1 MKKLFLL
8 FSFVCCAMIAGA
20 EVPPDDEIWYEA
32 TSKIEP
38 TYPKIGNAPIV
49 SNEYDVS
56 TGKGIFKLIKPV
68 TAIDGATFRNS
79 LYLRS
84 ISLPNSVKSIDKEA
98 FNFCLGLTTVNLN
111 DGLES
116 IGEEAFQDCS
126 NLTAVNFGSE
136 LKSIGKFAFNSC
148 SSLTSVTIPDNV
160 TGIGSFAFVS
170 CSSLASVSIG
180 AGVTNIGQ
188 QAFDECTKLTDVKCW
203 AKNPPYVSHVEYTIS
218 GTLHVRKGC
227 KSAYE
232 AAGYWKEFNP
242 ICDDLM
248 LCTVHVDGLP
258 EQKVTYKGEK
268 YGNGSILHHVGDPLQ
283 PSDIT
288 PDEVEGYEAK
298 VSIVGEDIYVDYY
311 LETLDFAD
319 AETYDAGA
327 ASFCNVINYTRS
339 FNNTEWQ
346 ALYVPFAMNYDEWSG
361 DCDIAKILNIIEYD
375 DDDNG
380 TVDRTC
386 LVVVKLTSGST
397 KANTPYLIRAK
408 STGQHTLTLTN
419 KRIEAAASRSTDCR
433 STENSYTFT
442 GTYAADTDMYAG
454 GYYALSDGILKKA
467 DSAGTTLKPQRW
479 YLEITP
485 REGGAYAVKKQSI
498 DILVKGE
505 TEGIS
510 TLPAAPSEASST
522 AFDLTGRNVKAGTKG
537 ISIVNGRKV
546 VR

>member
-1 MKKLFLL
+1 MKRLFL
-8 FSFVCCAMIAGA
+8 FFTFVCCAMIAGA

-32 TSKIEP
+32 TIKIEMKNP
-38 TYPKIGNAPIV
+38 VVSIV
-49 SNEYDVS
+49 SNEYDDI
-56 TGKGIFKLIKPV
+56 TGKYIIKFNSSV
-68 TAIDGATFRNS
+68 TYIAERTFINS
-79 LYLRS
+79 FDLQS
-84 ISLPNSVKSIDKEA
+84 ISLPNSVKSIDKMA
-98 FNFCLGLTTVNLN
+98 FSDCLKLTTVNLN
-111 DGLES
+111 DGVES
-116 IGEEAFQDCS
+116 IGEKAFENCS
-126 NLTAVNFGSE
+126 ALTAINFGSE
-136 LKSIGKFAFNSC
+136 LKSIGKSAFFSC
-148 SSLTSVTIPDNV
+148 KRLTSVTIPDNV
-160 TGIGSFAFVS
+160 TSIGSFAFAFCRS
-170 CSSLASVSIG
+170 IASVSIG
-180 AGVTNIGQ
+180 AGVTGIQDN
-188 QAFDECTKLTDVKCW
+188 AFGSNDNLTDVKCW
-203 AKNPPYVSHVEYTIS
+203 AKNPPSVGYDGFNTF
-218 GTLHVRKGC
+218 GTLHVRRGC

-232 AAGYWKEFNP
+232 AADYWKEFNP

-268 YGNGSILHHVGDPLQ
+268 YGNGGIIHHVGDPLQ
-283 PSDIT
+283 ISDIT
-288 PDEVEGYEAK
+288 PDEVAGCKAK
-298 VSIVGEDIYVDYY
+298 VSIVGEDIYVDYI

-327 ASFCNVINYTRS
+327 VSLCNVINYTRS

-380 TVDRTC
+380 TVDRTY

-408 STGQHTLTLTN
+408 SEGDIALTLTN
-419 KRIEAAASRSTDCR
+419 KRIEAAASCSTDCR

-467 DSAGTTLKPQRW
+467 DSAGATLKPQRW

-522 AFDLTGRNVKAGTKG
+522 AFDLTGRSVKAGTKG

>member
-1 MKKLFLL
+1 MKRLFL
-8 FSFVCCAMIAGA
+8 FFTFVCCAMIAGA

-32 TSKIEP
+32 TSKIEFTVP
-38 TYPKIGNAPIV
+38 IIGDARVV

-56 TGKGIFKLIKPV
+56 TRKCIIKLDRPV
-68 TAIDGATFRNS
+68 TAIDGRPFRNS
-79 LYLRS
+79 FFLQS
-84 ISLPNSVKSIDKEA
+84 ISLPNSVKSID
-98 FNFCLGLTTVNLN
+98 
-111 DGLES
+111 
-116 IGEEAFQDCS
+116 EEAFSGCS
-126 NLTAVNFGSE
+126 ELTSVNFGSE
-136 LKSIGKFAFNSC
+136 LKSIGKSAFISC

-160 TGIGSFAFVS
+160 TGIGSFAFLS

-188 QAFDECTKLTDVKCW
+188 QAFDLCTKLTDVKCW
-203 AKNPPYVSHVEYTIS
+203 AKNPPSVYHGFTTF
-218 GTLHVRKGC
+218 GTLHVRRGC

-327 ASFCNVINYTRS
+327 ASFSNVINYTRS

-380 TVDRTC
+380 TVDRTY

-408 STGQHTLTLTN
+408 SEGQHTLTLTN

-467 DSAGTTLKPQRW
+467 DSAGVTLKPQRW

-485 REGGAYAVKKQSI
+485 REGGAYAVKKQNI

-522 AFDLTGRNVKAGTKG
+522 AFDLTGRSVKAGTKG

>member
-1 MKKLFLL
+1 MKRLFL
-8 FSFVCCAMIAGA
+8 FFTFVCCAMIAGA

-32 TSKIEP
+32 MGQ
-38 TYPKIGNAPIV
+38 IGPRDTIFEDVEMV
-49 SNEYDVS
+49 SNVYDS
-56 TGKGIFKLIKPV
+56 KTRKGVFNFNGPV
-68 TAIDGATFRNS
+68 KIIPGISFIECFE
-79 LYLRS
+79 LQS
-84 ISLPNSVKSIDKEA
+84 ISLPNRVKRIDDGA
-98 FNFCLGLTTVNLN
+98 FSKCWCLTTVNLN
-111 DGLES
+111 DSVES
-116 IGEEAFQDCS
+116 IGQNAFENCGA
-126 NLTAVNFGSE
+126 LTAINFGSE
-136 LKSIGKFAFNSC
+136 LKSIGKSAFISC
-148 SSLTSVTIPDNV
+148 RSLTSVTIPDNV
-160 TGIGSFAFVS
+160 TGIGSFAFAF
-170 CSSLASVSIG
+170 CSSIASVSIG
-180 AGVTNIGQ
+180 AGVTGIQ
-188 QAFDECTKLTDVKCW
+188 DYAFNECDNLTEVNCW
-203 AKNPPYVSHVEYTIS
+203 AKNPPFVGDDGFTTF
-218 GTLHVRKGC
+218 GTLHVRRGC

-268 YGNGSILHHVGDPLQ
+268 YGNGGIIHHVGDPLQ

-319 AETYDAGA
+319 AETYDDGA
-327 ASFCNVINYTRS
+327 VSFSNVINYTRS

-380 TVDRTC
+380 TVDRTY

-408 STGQHTLTLTN
+408 SEGDIALTLTN
-419 KRIEAAASRSTDCR
+419 KRIEAAASCSTDCR

-522 AFDLTGRNVKAGTKG
+522 AFDLTGRSVKAGTKG

>member
-1 MKKLFLL
+1 MKKLFL
-8 FSFVCCAMIAGA
+8 FFTFICCAMIAGA

-32 TSKIEP
+32 TEKIEFP
-38 TYPKIGNAPIV
+38 VPFIGNAYIV
-49 SNEYDVS
+49 SNEYDDS
-56 TGKGIFKLIKPV
+56 TGKGIIKLDGTV
-68 TAIDGATFRNS
+68 TAIDGRTFSNS
-79 LYLRS
+79 SLQS
-84 ISLPNSVKSIDKEA
+84 ISLPNSV
-98 FNFCLGLTTVNLN
+98 
-111 DGLES
+111 ES
-116 IGEEAFQDCS
+116 IGEKAFESCDE
-126 NLTAVNFGSE
+126 LTAVTFGSE
-136 LKSIGKFAFNSC
+136 LKSIGEDAFFSC

-160 TGIGSFAFVS
+160 TSIGEWAFS
-170 CSSLASVSIG
+170 YCSSLTSVSIG
-180 AGVTNIGQ
+180 AGVTSIQDN
-188 QAFDECTKLTDVKCW
+188 AFYGSDNLTDVKCW
-203 AKNPPYVSHVEYTIS
+203 AKNPPSVGYDGFHTF
-218 GTLHVRKGC
+218 GTLHVRRGC

-232 AAGYWKEFNP
+232 AADYWKEFNP

-248 LCTVHVDGLP
+248 LCAVHVDGLP

-268 YGNGSILHHVGDPLQ
+268 YGNGGIIHLVGDPLQ

-327 ASFCNVINYTRS
+327 VSFSNVINYTRS

-408 STGQHTLTLTN
+408 SKGDIALTLTN
-419 KRIEAAASRSTDCR
+419 KRIEAAASCSTDCR

-522 AFDLTGRNVKAGTKG
+522 AFDLTGRSVKAGTKG

>member
-1 MKKLFLL
+1 MF
-8 FSFVCCAMIAGA
+8 FTFVCCAMIAGA

-32 TSKIEP
+32 MIKIELARP
-38 TYPKIGNAPIV
+38 LIGDARVV

-56 TGKGIFKLIKPV
+56 TGKWIIKLDRPV
-68 TAIDGATFRNS
+68 TAIDGRPFRNS
-79 LYLRS
+79 LYLQS
-84 ISLPNSVKSIDKEA
+84 ISLPNSVESIGKEA
-98 FNFCLGLTTVNLN
+98 FSDCSKLTTVNLN
-111 DGLES
+111 DGVES
-116 IGEEAFQDCS
+116 IGEKAFQFCS
-126 NLTAVNFGSE
+126 KLTAVNFGRGV
-136 LKSIGKFAFNSC
+136 KSIGQRAFEDSGI
-148 SSLTSVTIPDNV
+148 TSVTIPDNV
-160 TGIGSFAFVS
+160 TSIGEWGFSF
-170 CSSLASVSIG
+170 CDELASVSIG
-180 AGVTNIGQ
+180 AGMTSIQDN
-188 QAFDECTKLTDVKCW
+188 AFYGSDNLADVKCW
-203 AKNPPYVSHVEYTIS
+203 AKNPPSVGYDGFYTF
-218 GTLHVRKGC
+218 GTLHVRRGC

-232 AAGYWKEFNP
+232 AADYWKEFNP

-268 YGNGSILHHVGDPLQ
+268 YGNGGIIHHIGDPLQ

-288 PDEVEGYEAK
+288 PDEVEGYDGN

-311 LETLDFAD
+311 RHLETFDFAD

-327 ASFCNVINYTRS
+327 ASFSNVINYTRS
-339 FNNTEWQ
+339 FDNTKWQ

-380 TVDRTC
+380 TVDRTY

-408 STGQHTLTLTN
+408 SEGDIALTLTN

-467 DSAGTTLKPQRW
+467 DSAGVTLKPQRW

-522 AFDLTGRNVKAGTKG
+522 AFDLTGRSVKAGTKG

>member
-32 TSKIEP
+32 TEKIEFP
-38 TYPKIGNAPIV
+38 VPFIGNAYIV
-49 SNEYDVS
+49 SNEYDYR
-56 TGKGIFKLIKPV
+56 TGKGIIKLDGTV
-68 TAIDGATFRNS
+68 TAIDGRTFSNS
-79 LYLRS
+79 SLQS
-84 ISLPNSVKSIDKEA
+84 ISLPNSV
-98 FNFCLGLTTVNLN
+98 
-111 DGLES
+111 ES
-116 IGEEAFQDCS
+116 IGEKAFESCYE
-126 NLTAVNFGSE
+126 LTAVTFGRGV
-136 LKSIGKFAFNSC
+136 KSIGQRAFESC
-148 SSLTSVTIPDNV
+148 GITSVTIPDNV
-160 TGIGSFAFVS
+160 TSIGNWAFS
-170 CSSLASVSIG
+170 YCSSLTSVSIG
-180 AGVTNIGQ
+180 AGVTSIQDN
-188 QAFDECTKLTDVKCW
+188 AFYGSDNLTDVKCW
-203 AKNPPYVSHVEYTIS
+203 AKNPPSVGYDGFNTF
-218 GTLHVRKGC
+218 GTLHVRRGC

-232 AAGYWKEFNP
+232 AADYWKEFNP

-268 YGNGSILHHVGDPLQ
+268 YGNGGIIHLVGDPLQ

-327 ASFCNVINYTRS
+327 VSFSNVINYTRS

-408 STGQHTLTLTN
+408 SEGDIALTLTN
-419 KRIEAAASRSTDCR
+419 KRIEAAASCSTDCR

-467 DSAGTTLKPQRW
+467 DSAGVTLKPQRW

-510 TLPAAPSEASST
+510 TLPAAPSEASRT
-522 AFDLTGRNVKAGTKG
+522 AFDLTGRSVKAGTKG

>member
-1 MKKLFLL
+1 
-8 FSFVCCAMIAGA
+8 MIAGA

-32 TSKIEP
+32 TSKIELARP
-38 TYPKIGNAPIV
+38 AIGNAPIV
-49 SNEYDVS
+49 SNKYDVR
-56 TGKGIFKLIKPV
+56 TRKGIFKLDWPV
-68 TAIDGATFRNS
+68 TAIDGRTFRNS
-79 LYLRS
+79 LYLQS

-98 FNFCLGLTTVNLN
+98 FSGCSELTTVNLN
-111 DGLES
+111 DGVES
-116 IGEEAFQDCS
+116 IGEEAFQFCS
-126 NLTAVNFGSE
+126 KLTAVNFGKG
-136 LKSIGKFAFNSC
+136 LKSIGEDAFHGC
-148 SSLTSVTIPDNV
+148 TSLPSVTIPDNV
-160 TGIGSFAFVS
+160 TGIGSFAFAF
-170 CSSLASVSIG
+170 CSSIASVSIG
-180 AGVTNIGQ
+180 AGVTGIQDN
-188 QAFDECTKLTDVKCW
+188 AFYGSDNLTDVKCW
-203 AKNPPYVSHVEYTIS
+203 AKNPPSVGYDGFNTF
-218 GTLHVRKGC
+218 GTLHVRRGC

-232 AAGYWKEFNP
+232 AADYWKEFNP

-268 YGNGSILHHVGDPLQ
+268 YGNGGIIHHVGDPLQ
-283 PSDIT
+283 PSDIA
-288 PDEVEGYEAK
+288 PEEVEGYEAK

-327 ASFCNVINYTRS
+327 VSFSNVINYTRS

-408 STGQHTLTLTN
+408 SEGDIALTLTD
-419 KRIEAAASRSTDCR
+419 KRIEAAASCSTDCR

-467 DSAGTTLKPQRW
+467 DSAGVTLKPQRW

-522 AFDLTGRNVKAGTKG
+522 AFDLTGRSVKAGTKG

>member
-32 TSKIEP
+32 TSKIELARP
-38 TYPKIGNAPIV
+38 VIGNAPIV
-49 SNEYDVS
+49 SNEYDVR
-56 TGKGIFKLIKPV
+56 TRKGIFKLDWPV
-68 TAIDGATFRNS
+68 TAIDGSTFRNS
-79 LYLRS
+79 SYLQS
-84 ISLPNSVKSIDKEA
+84 ISLPNSVKSIDKMA
-98 FNFCLGLTTVNLN
+98 FSDCSRLTTVNLN
-111 DGLES
+111 DGVES
-116 IGEEAFQDCS
+116 IGEEAFQFCS
-126 NLTAVNFGSE
+126 KLTAVNFGSE
-136 LKSIGKFAFNSC
+136 LKSIGKFAFSSC

-160 TGIGSFAFVS
+160 TGIGSFAFLS

-188 QAFDECTKLTDVKCW
+188 EAFDKCTKLTDVKCW
-203 AKNPPYVSHVEYTIS
+203 AKNPPYVDHVEYTIS

-268 YGNGSILHHVGDPLQ
+268 YGNGGIIHHVGDPLQ

-319 AETYDAGA
+319 AESYEAEA
-327 ASFCNVINYTRS
+327 VSLCNVVNYTRS

-346 ALYVPFAMNYDEWSG
+346 ALYVPFAIDYDEWSE

-375 DDDNG
+375 DDDDG
-380 TVDRTC
+380 TIDRTN
-386 LVVVKLTSGST
+386 LVVVRLTSGST

-408 STGQHTLTLTN
+408 SEGDLALTLTN

-442 GTYAADTDMYAG
+442 GTYAAKTDMYAG

-467 DSAGTTLKPQRW
+467 DAPGVTLKPQRW

-485 REGGAYAVKKQSI
+485 REGAAYAVKKQSI

-505 TEGIS
+505 TEGITS
-510 TLPAAPSEASST
+510 LPAPTEASST
-522 AFDLTGRNVKAGTKG
+522 AFDLTGRSVKADAKG

>member
-1 MKKLFLL
+1 MKKLFL
-8 FSFVCCAMIAGA
+8 FFTFVCCAMIAGA

-32 TSKIEP
+32 MSKIELARP
-38 TYPKIGNAPIV
+38 LIGDARVV

-56 TGKGIFKLIKPV
+56 TRKWIIKLDRPV
-68 TAIDGATFRNS
+68 TAIDGRPFRNS
-79 LYLRS
+79 FFLQS
-84 ISLPNSVKSIDKEA
+84 ISLPNSV
-98 FNFCLGLTTVNLN
+98 
-111 DGLES
+111 ES
-116 IGEEAFQDCS
+116 IGEKAFESCHE
-126 NLTAVNFGSE
+126 LTAVTFGRGV
-136 LKSIGKFAFNSC
+136 KSIGEFAFGSC

-160 TGIGSFAFVS
+160 TSIGEWAFSF

-180 AGVTNIGQ
+180 AGVTSIQDN
-188 QAFDECTKLTDVKCW
+188 AFYGSDNLADVKCW
-203 AKNPPYVSHVEYTIS
+203 AKNPPSVGYDGFHTF
-218 GTLHVRKGC
+218 GTLHVRRGC

-232 AAGYWKEFNP
+232 AADYWKEFNP

-268 YGNGSILHHVGDPLQ
+268 YGNGGTFHHEGAPLQ
-283 PSDIT
+283 PSDFT
-288 PDEVEGYEAK
+288 PDEVEGYDGN

-311 LETLDFAD
+311 RHLETFDFAD

-327 ASFCNVINYTRS
+327 VSFSNVINYTRS
-339 FNNTEWQ
+339 FDNTEWQ

-467 DSAGTTLKPQRW
+467 DSAGVTLKPQRW

>member
-1 MKKLFLL
+1 MKKLFLFFTL
-8 FSFVCCAMIAGA
+8 VCCAMIAGA

-32 TSKIEP
+32 MIKIELARP
-38 TYPKIGNAPIV
+38 LIGDARVV

-56 TGKGIFKLIKPV
+56 TGKWIIKLDRPV
-68 TAIDGATFRNS
+68 TAIDGRPFRNS
-79 LYLRS
+79 FFLQS
-84 ISLPNSVKSIDKEA
+84 ISLPNSVKSIDEEA
-98 FNFCLGLTTVNLN
+98 FRGCSTLTTVNLN
-111 DGLES
+111 DGVES
-116 IGEEAFQDCS
+116 IGESAF
-126 NLTAVNFGSE
+126 F
-136 LKSIGKFAFNSC
+136 SC
-148 SSLTSVTIPDNV
+148 RSLTSVTIPDNV
-160 TGIGSFAFVS
+160 TSIWERAFLS

-180 AGVTNIGQ
+180 AGVTNIRQ
-188 QAFDECTKLTDVKCW
+188 QAFDECTNLTDVKCW
-203 AKNPPYVSHVEYTIS
+203 AKNPPSVGYDGFITF
-218 GTLHVRKGC
+218 GTLHVRRGC

-283 PSDIT
+283 ISDFT
-288 PDEVEGYEAK
+288 PDEVAGYEAK
-298 VSIVGEDIYVDYY
+298 VSIVGEDIYVDYD

-327 ASFCNVINYTRS
+327 VSFGNVINYTRS

-380 TVDRTC
+380 TVDRTY

-408 STGQHTLTLTN
+408 NEGDIALTLTD

-510 TLPAAPSEASST
+510 TLSAAPSEASST
-522 AFDLTGRNVKAGTKG
+522 AFDLTGRSVKAGTKG